1 MALYPEHLFDGNIGK
16 THTNLVVS
24 EGAYPAEQFVVAKGN
39 PAEPFYYEYGPE
51 GNQLVKLA
59 KGKIVEAV
67 GEELNRR
74 TRYMETAIQIAEE
87 DSVAAI
93 GVNHHNVSEASRT
106 ARGGDF
112 NRPTVLTR
120 SYIEVPL
127 FEAENVDAAKASA
140 KAMHFGAA
148 YAGTGAAALKSGD
161 FVVPGA
167 DGNFKKYEDTMDAR
181 SIIGQVLN
189 VNRNLPPAGLLQYY
203 TGLENQQQIEDYLKT
218 LAPTGNISP
227 YGTTHSVGGWRA
239 DFLKQLGYGNLTGI
253 PFLTDGYF
261 SAVETVTFDIDD
273 TDNVETAAGSDAVT
287 VTGKAVAVDVT
298 GTEDVDGT
306 LFIKVKHKFDRRN
319 VNNITVQLDG
329 VDVPDRDVH
338 VDINN
343 NTIVVFLDDQVS
355 ATTVSVTAD
364 LVVNPT
370 AGIPTEWD
378 YKGSVGATRILL
390 QR

>member
-218 LAPTGNISP
+218 LAPTGNVSP

-261 SAVETVTFDIDD
+261 SAVEKVTFDIDD

-287 VTGKAVAVDVT
+287 VTGKAVTVDVT

-343 NTIVVFLDDQVS
+343 NTIVVFLNDQLS

>member
-93 GVNHHNVSEASRT
+93 GVNHHNVSEASRS

-127 FEAENVDAAKASA
+127 FEAKDVNAAKASA
-140 KAMHFGAA
+140 KAMYFGAA
-148 YAGTGAAALKSGD
+148 YAGTGEAALKSGD

-203 TGLENQQQIEDYLKT
+203 TGLDNQQQIEEYLKT
-218 LAPTGNISP
+218 LAPTGNVSP

-261 SAVETVTFDIDD
+261 SAVQSETFGIDD
-273 TDNVETAAGSDAVT
+273 TNNVETAAGSDSVKVEGATVT
-287 VTGKAVAVDVT
+287 VDDTDI
-298 GTEDVDGT
+298 DGT
-306 LFIKVKHKFDRRN
+306 LFIKLKHKLDKRSKEN
-319 VNNITVQLDG
+319 VVVKVTVGEETKEIPQSDI
-329 VDVPDRDVH
+329 H
-338 VDINN
+338 VDYNN
-343 NTIVVFLDDQVS
+343 NTLVVYLDQGTYTKVE
-355 ATTVSVTAD
+355 VTAD

-378 YKGSVGATRILL
+378 YKGSVGAARILL